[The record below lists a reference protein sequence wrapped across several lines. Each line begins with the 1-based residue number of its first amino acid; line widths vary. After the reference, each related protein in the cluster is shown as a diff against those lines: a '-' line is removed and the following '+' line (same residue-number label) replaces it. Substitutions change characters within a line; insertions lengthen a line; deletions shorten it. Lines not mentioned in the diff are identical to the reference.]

1 MFGLYNYGNFN
12 TMESTLNPVNQP
24 VVRKIDTSSSLKKN
38 IILGLVSVMVVLAGI
53 GSGYLLSG
61 VGNNKSNSGSNSNAG
76 SNKIIVGTNE
86 AGIADESKFST
97 TTDGELAEGGIGGE
111 GNYHLIRGV
120 GPSQYAYLTSSS
132 VDLAPFVGKKV
143 QIWGETMSGKKAGW
157 LIDVGKIKVLEG
169 E

>member
-1 MFGLYNYGNFN
+1 
-12 TMESTLNPVNQP
+12 MESTLNPTQNS
-24 VVRKIDTSSSLKKN
+24 VVRKIDDESPIKKN
-38 IILGLVSVMVVLAGI
+38 IILGLISVVIVLLGI
-53 GSGYLLSG
+53 GTGYLISG
-61 VGNNKSNSGSNSNAG
+61 VGKKTSGLSTGNSSGKSVTASE
-76 SNKIIVGTNE
+76 KE
-86 AGIADESKFST
+86 AGIKDESKFSA

-111 GNYHLIRGV
+111 GNYHLVRGS

-157 LIDVGKIKVLEG
+157 LIDVGKIKVMEG

>member
-1 MFGLYNYGNFN
+1 
-12 TMESTLNPVNQP
+12 MESTLNPVKST
-24 VVRKIDTSSSLKKN
+24 VVRRIDNSSSLKKN
-38 IILGLVSVMVVLAGI
+38 IILGIISVVVVLAGI
-53 GSGYLLSG
+53 GVGYLFSG
-61 VGNNKSNSGSNSNAG
+61 VGKTTGSAMGNTSGKSVTPSD
-76 SNKIIVGTNE
+76 TE
-86 AGIADESKFST
+86 AGAKDESKFSAT
-97 TTDGELAEGGIGGE
+97 TEGELAEGGIGGE
-111 GNYHLIRGV
+111 GNYHLIKGS

>member
-1 MFGLYNYGNFN
+1 
-12 TMESTLNPVNQP
+12 MENVLNPQTPN
-24 VVRKIDTSSSLKKN
+24 VVRKLDTTSPTKKN
-38 IILGLVSVMVVLAGI
+38 IVLGLVSVVVVLAGV
-53 GSGYLLSG
+53 GTGYLLSG
-61 VGNNKSNSGSNSNAG
+61 VGRNTSVTGTNAANG
-76 SNKIIVGTNE
+76 NNKIIVTSNE
-86 AGIADESKFST
+86 AGVADESKFST

>member
-1 MFGLYNYGNFN
+1 
-12 TMESTLNPVNQP
+12 MESTLNPVKP
-24 VVRKIDTSSSLKKN
+24 TVVKKIDTSSSLKKN
-38 IILGLVSVMVVLAGI
+38 VVLGLISLVVVLAGI
-53 GSGYLLSG
+53 GVGYLFSG
-61 VGNNKSNSGSNSNAG
+61 VGKGSSILSNDSG
-76 SNKIIVGTNE
+76 NKIIVTQNE

-111 GNYHLIRGV
+111 GNYHLIRGS

-157 LIDVGKIKVLEG
+157 LIDVGKIKVMEG

>member
-1 MFGLYNYGNFN
+1 MKSNDDV
-12 TMESTLNPVNQP
+12 MENVLNPQTP
-24 VVRKIDTSSSLKKN
+24 TVVRKLEPASSPNKN
-38 IILGLVSVMVVLAGI
+38 LVLGLISVVVVLAGI
-53 GSGYLLSG
+53 GTGYLISG
-61 VGNNKSNSGSNSNAG
+61 VGKNKSSAG
-76 SNKIIVGTNE
+76 TNTTGGNTKIVANKNE

-111 GNYHLIRGV
+111 GNYHLIRGS

-157 LIDVGKIKVLEG
+157 LIDVGKIKVMEG